1 VASSSTE
8 PFRIDL
14 GDRVVDGL
22 AAGPTGTTA
31 APLVLLHGI
40 GSAGRSFEK
49 VLPLLAVDRRVIA
62 WNAPGYGGSTPLAV
76 EAPDA
81 SDHAAVLV
89 RLLDALGLD
98 RVHMLGHSL
107 GSIMAVRFAAEH
119 RDRLASLT
127 LASIALGHARL
138 DAETRDAALAA
149 RLADLA
155 DLGPRGLAE
164 KRGPRLLGPDATPE
178 AIRAVVDTMAT
189 VDPTG
194 YAQASRLLAA
204 ADVAADV
211 ERLPADLPL
220 LVLYGENDVITPPA
234 ANRVVATLRPDCR
247 EVVVAR
253 GGHAIYVE
261 KPAEFAAAVNAFL
274 EERP

>member
-1 VASSSTE
+1 MASSSPE
-8 PFRIDL
+8 PFRVDL

-22 AAGPTGTTA
+22 AAGPRGA
-31 APLVLLHGI
+31 GRAPLVLLHGI
-40 GSAGRSFEK
+40 GSAARSFDE
-49 VLPLLAVDRRVIA
+49 VLPRLAVDRRVIA
-62 WNAPGYGGSTPLAV
+62 WNAPGYGGSTALAV

-81 SDHAAVLV
+81 SDYAAVLG

-98 RVHMLGHSL
+98 RVHLLGHSL
-107 GSIMAVRFAAEH
+107 GCIMAVRFAAEH

-138 DAETRDAALAA
+138 AAAEREAALAA

-164 KRGPRLLGPDATPE
+164 KRGPRLLGPDAAPR
-178 AIRAVVDTMAT
+178 AIRAVIDTMAT
-189 VDPTG
+189 VDPDG
-194 YAQASRLLAA
+194 YARASRLLAR

-211 ERLPADLPL
+211 VRLPADLPL

-234 ANRVVATLRPDCR
+234 TNRVVSALRPDCR
-247 EVVVAR
+247 EVAVAR

-261 KPAEFAAAVNAFL
+261 KPTEFAAAVNAFL